1 MQDVEPNGRHH
12 FRGSQK
18 ENECHEKERQF
29 NEWDPKNAA
38 GQLEE
43 HDLKLDAKVHQQQLF
58 LDASGIRQVSF
69 DSQSSWK
76 SVLVELV

>member
-18 ENECHEKERQF
+18 ENECHEKERQL
-29 NEWDPKNAA
+29 NEWDPENAA

-43 HDLKLDAKVHQQQLF
+43 HNLELDAKVHQQQLF
-58 LDASGIRQVSF
+58 LDTSGVWQVSF
-69 DSQSSWK
+69 DSQSSR
-76 SVLVELV
+76 